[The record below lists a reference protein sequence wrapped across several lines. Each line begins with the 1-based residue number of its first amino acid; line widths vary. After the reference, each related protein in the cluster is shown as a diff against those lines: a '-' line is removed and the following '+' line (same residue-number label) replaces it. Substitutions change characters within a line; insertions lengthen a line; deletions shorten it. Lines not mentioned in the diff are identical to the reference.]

1 MAAGTGTVPS
11 DMPSEVLRPK
21 RPERLARWIL
31 PPDPGHELVG
41 KTGEASHRCQSRIPR
56 ACKFMAHCRDL
67 PNCSF
72 CHHEVHQSRETDRPQ
87 RPERRARHVCSSL
100 IPRACRFMQH
110 CRDADSCQYCHDESH
125 G

>member
-72 CHHEVHQSRETDRPQ
+72 CHHE
-87 RPERRARHVCSSL
+87 
-100 IPRACRFMQH
+100 ACRLRWTDSSE
-110 CRDADSCQYCHDESH
+110 CRGLKVKPSAGPNPLRSSW
-125 G
+125 